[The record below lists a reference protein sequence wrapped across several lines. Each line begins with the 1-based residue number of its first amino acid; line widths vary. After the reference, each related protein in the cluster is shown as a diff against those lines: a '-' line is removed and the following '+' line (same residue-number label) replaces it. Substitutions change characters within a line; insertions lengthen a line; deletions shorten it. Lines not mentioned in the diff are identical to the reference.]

1 MKRKS
6 VFVASAHVALAACAQ
21 DTPSSV
27 DGLTEADQAQV
38 QWLCGLLEKDK
49 RSRDR
54 FVEFGVT
61 MDQACSCIAQTF
73 EDVSPGQRVDGLGA
87 INFLRS
93 ELGDDATP
101 PQVETLV
108 DGFREQEYSDEPV
121 DRQTAI
127 RIVQFRVIEE
137 VFDQFEV
144 RLETGAACEYAP
156 PR

>member
-1 MKRKS
+1 MLKRS
-6 VFVASAHVALAACAQ
+6 LLPSCLVGLLAACAQ
-21 DTPSSV
+21 DTPSRV
-27 DGLTEADQAQV
+27 DGLTEADRTQV
-38 QWLCGLLEKDK
+38 QWLCGLLEQDE

-54 FVEFGVT
+54 FVEFGAT
-61 MDQACSCIAQTF
+61 MDQACLCIEQTF

-87 INFLRS
+87 IDFLRS

-101 PQVETLV
+101 QQVETLV
-108 DGFREQEYSDEPV
+108 DGFREQEYSDEPI
-121 DRQTAI
+121 DRQTAV

-137 VFDQFEV
+137 VFDQFEA